1 MRDWLNR
8 VSWGAPGFFRF
19 NLRLLFHVPSGMPT
33 NEYTQLRNFIESILP
48 ITDDE
53 WSFHRNLLS
62 RRRLFKGEFLIQ
74 VGEVCNHVSFINRG
88 SLRAYWDVEGYENT
102 KNFFFENEYAS
113 DYESFLSRKPSGINV
128 RAMEDCEL
136 VELDYDGVQKL
147 YEQHPVWQKY
157 GRLIAETLFVHM
169 ARRSRDLL
177 SKTPE
182 ELYLDLINNRP
193 HVIERMPLQYIA
205 SFLGVKPESLSRIRK
220 RVMEVKKSA

>member
-1 MRDWLNR
+1 MLGSHLVFSLTLER
-8 VSWGAPGFFRF
+8 FFTY
-19 NLRLLFHVPSGMPT
+19 LRGMHT
-33 NEYTQLRNFIESILP
+33 NEFTQLRNFIESILP
-48 ITDDE
+48 ITDEE

-74 VGEVCNHVSFINRG
+74 VGEFSNHVSFINRG

-102 KNFFFENEYAS
+102 KNFFFENEYAC
-113 DYESFLSRKPSGINV
+113 DYESFLSRKPSGINI

-136 VELDYDGVQKL
+136 VELEHGSVQKL
-147 YEQHPVWQKY
+147 YEQHSVWQKY

-169 ARRSRDLL
+169 AKRSRDLL

-193 HVIERMPLQYIA
+193 HIIERMPLQYIA
-205 SFLGVKPESLSRIRK
+205 SYLGVKPESLSRIRK
-220 RVMEVKKSA
+220 RLMEVRKFA